1 MSVIVINVDI
11 VEHIYFI
18 HLLCTMIRRMAV
30 VCPEGVLLGND
41 MMLIF
46 FFFLM
51 LIFFKHPVKMKSFSK
66 FPDPSCP
73 FPYLKRNLMVTMDV

>member
-46 FFFLM
+46 F
-51 LIFFKHPVKMKSFSK
+51 KHPVKMKSFSK